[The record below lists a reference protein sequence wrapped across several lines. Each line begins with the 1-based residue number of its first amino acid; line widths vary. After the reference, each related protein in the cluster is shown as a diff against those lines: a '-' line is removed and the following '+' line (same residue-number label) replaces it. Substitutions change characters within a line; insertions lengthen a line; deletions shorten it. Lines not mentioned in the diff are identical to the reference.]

1 MNYIE
6 GNMPHEDG
14 CLFCNRLHSDADA
27 EHLILLRSDHTFL
40 ILNRYPYNNGHLM
53 VVPNA
58 HQASI
63 EHLDPTTLSELMM
76 LASLSVK
83 LLRKVYGADAFNMG
97 MNIGEPAG
105 AGVAE
110 HVHLHILPRWA
121 GDTNFMTP
129 VRETR
134 VLPESLL
141 ESRRRLS
148 AVFGPLTP

>member
-1 MNYIE
+1 
-6 GNMPHEDG
+6 
-14 CLFCNRLHSDADA
+14 LHSDADA
-27 EHLILLRSDHTFL
+27 EHLIHLRSDHTFL

-121 GDTNFMTP
+121 GDTNFMTTTTA
-129 VRETR
+129 TR
-134 VLPESLL
+134 VIPEALESTYARLQTALQSLL
-141 ESRRRLS
+141 AEQDLD
-148 AVFGPLTP
+148 ANAHATT